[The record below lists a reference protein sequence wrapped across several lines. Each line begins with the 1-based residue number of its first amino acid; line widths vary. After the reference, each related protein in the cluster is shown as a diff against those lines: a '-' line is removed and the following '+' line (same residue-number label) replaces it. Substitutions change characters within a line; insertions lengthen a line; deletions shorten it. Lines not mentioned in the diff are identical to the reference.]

1 MNLYVRLEAAGGG
14 TARLPRLGQ
23 YIDALAGII
32 GHQHRA
38 QVFTG
43 RHIAQRLGI
52 DAAQWTR
59 KRKGQSAIHPAE
71 LARLIDLF
79 QLGPRLDYRLFF
91 AADLD
96 EFLHLLSQAQVG
108 TYGETV
114 TSKLVRLFWQQSM
127 NTHVAISLDETLK
140 KSRSPT
146 KNRAP
151 RKRAPHAVS
160 FGSKI
165 SIDVSGPNNQKC
177 YVFHTHFCAQGD
189 VVFLGSDD
197 PSLPN
202 ALYPDDGKVRLSCR
216 IRGLAG
222 LRHLFCL
229 CLPEDDLPD
238 DRPPELDTPSDPSD
252 RFWLERLYA
261 YLTHPQGWDCARRE
275 FLLVG

>member
-1 MNLYVRLEAAGGG
+1 MNLYVGLESMGSG
-14 TARLPRLGQ
+14 TVRLPQLGQ
-23 YIDALAGII
+23 YIDALAGVI

-79 QLGPRLDYRLFF
+79 QLGPRLDYRLFH
-91 AADLD
+91 AANLD

-127 NTHVAISLDETLK
+127 NSRLAISLEETTR
-140 KSRSPT
+140 KSHSST
-146 KNRAP
+146 KSGAHWRHI
-151 RKRAPHAVS
+151 PHAVS

-165 SIDVSGPNNQKC
+165 SIDVSGPEKQKC
-177 YVFHTHFCAQGD
+177 YIFHTHFAAQGD
-189 VVFLGSDD
+189 VYFLGTDD

-202 ALYPDDGKVRLSCR
+202 ALYPDEGKVRLSSR
-216 IRGLAG
+216 IQGLAG

-229 CLPEDDLPD
+229 CLPEDDLLGEQTQKLD
-238 DRPPELDTPSDPSD
+238 GPEDPSD

-261 YLTHPQGWDCARRE
+261 HLTHHQGWDCARRE

>member
-1 MNLYVRLEAAGGG
+1 MNFQVGLESAGGG
-14 TARLPRLGQ
+14 TARLPQLGQ

-71 LARLIDLF
+71 LARLVDLF

-127 NTHVAISLDETLK
+127 NSRLAISLDETFQ
-140 KSRSPT
+140 KSHPSA
-146 KNRAP
+146 KNRTP
-151 RKRAPHAVS
+151 GKNVPHAVS
-160 FGSKI
+160 FGSKM
-165 SIDVSGPNNQKC
+165 SIDISGPENQKC

-189 VVFLGSDD
+189 VFFLGTED

-202 ALYPDDGKVRLSCR
+202 ALYPDGGKVRLSCR
-216 IRGLAG
+216 IQGLAG

-229 CLPEDDLPD
+229 CLPESDLPED
-238 DRPPELDTPSDPSD
+238 QALELDAPADPAD

-261 YLTHPQGWDCARRE
+261 YLTHHQGWDCARRE